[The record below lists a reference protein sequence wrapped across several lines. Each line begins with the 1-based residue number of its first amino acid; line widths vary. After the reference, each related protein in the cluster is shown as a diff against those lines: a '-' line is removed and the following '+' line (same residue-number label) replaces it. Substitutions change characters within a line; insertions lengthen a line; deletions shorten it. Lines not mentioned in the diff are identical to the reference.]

1 MKRSKK
7 RTRIVNKKRFGLFV
21 TCTVLT
27 VVMFG
32 VFCSASASKDS
43 ETYVLTVSY
52 GDTLWDIASEINTRN
67 KDIRKVVD
75 DIIRLNRL
83 TDTVLCCGDEL
94 VIPVY

>member
-52 GDTLWDIASEINTRN
+52 GDTRILQV
-67 KDIRKVVD
+67 K
-75 DIIRLNRL
+75 
-83 TDTVLCCGDEL
+83 
-94 VIPVY
+94 